1 MARNVVLGTLAKRER
16 QVLLRIAREAVA
28 ARVNAV
34 DVPAMDT
41 SVKGSGGAFVTL
53 RIARA
58 LRGCIGHVEAT
69 RPLAETVQVV
79 AMAAAADDPRFP
91 PVRPEELAQVVIEV
105 SVIGLL
111 EPCLGPAH
119 VEIGRHGLVVDDGV
133 GRGLLLPQ
141 VAVEWGW
148 DGHTFL
154 SQACVKAGLRP
165 DAWRDDAT
173 IFRFEAQVFGED
185 DPSL

>member
-1 MARNVVLGTLAKRER
+1 MCRRL
-16 QVLLRIAREAVA
+16 
-28 ARVNAV
+28 
-34 DVPAMDT
+34 DT
-41 SVKGSGGAFVTL
+41 SVKSSGGAFVTL
-53 RIARA
+53 RIEQA
-58 LRGCIGHVEAT
+58 LRGCIGHVEADG
-69 RPLAETVQVV
+69 PLAETVQVV

-91 PVRPEELAQVVIEV
+91 PLRPEELSQVVIEV
-105 SVIGLL
+105 SVLGPL
-111 EPCLGPAH
+111 EPCSGPAH
-119 VEIGRHGLVVDDGV
+119 IEIGRHGLLVGDGA

-165 DAWRDDAT
+165 DAWQDEAT